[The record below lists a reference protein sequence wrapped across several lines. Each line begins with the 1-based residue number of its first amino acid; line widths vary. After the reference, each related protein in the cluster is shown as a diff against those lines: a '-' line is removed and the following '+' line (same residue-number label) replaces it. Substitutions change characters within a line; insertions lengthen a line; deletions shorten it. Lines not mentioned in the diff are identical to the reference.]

1 MNNYFICFEVTT
13 HNDEYLNS
21 AFILLDYSICD
32 PTTLRKAEAELHKFD
47 SDTKRVKIINF
58 NKI

>member
-21 AFILLDYSICD
+21 KFILLDYSICD
-32 PTTLRKAEAELHKFD
+32 PITLRKAEVELHKFD
-47 SDTKRVKIINF
+47 NDTKYVKIINF